1 MGAKERLLA
10 IKLFEQVGKRPEF
23 AKEIGLNV
31 AIKNKNKVEL
41 KDRRDIECLNH

>member
-31 AIKNKNKVEL
+31 AIKNKKQNFIKEGG
-41 KDRRDIECLNH
+41 ETYE

>member
-10 IKLFEQVGKRPEF
+10 IKLFEQVRKRPEF

-31 AIKNKNKVEL
+31 QNLIKEGG
-41 KDRRDIECLNH
+41 ETYE

>member
-10 IKLFEQVGKRPEF
+10 IKLFEQVRKRPEF

-31 AIKNKNKVEL
+31 AIKNEKQNLIKEGG
-41 KDRRDIECLNH
+41 ETYE